1 VFYESPFRVKQLM
14 GTLVKVFGEERK
26 VVLAREVT
34 KRYEEFVR
42 GTAEELYQ
50 WTDENEMRGEF
61 VVIIEGNR
69 EVEQTNIWTDWSI
82 LEHVDYKMTNEKMSS
97 KQAIK

>member
-1 VFYESPFRVKQLM
+1 
-14 GTLVKVFGEERK
+14 
-26 VVLAREVT
+26 
-34 KRYEEFVR
+34 
-42 GTAEELYQ
+42 
-50 WTDENEMRGEF
+50 MRGEF

-97 KQAIK
+97 KQAIKAVAVERGIPKREVYAVYHDLGSDK